1 MPGPGASDLPSPAQ
15 GLALKERLQG
25 HSLSLSLGWLG
36 ASMLAS
42 PGGEGKNFFPPAHRR
57 DLATRLGFST
67 VDFSYLLSI
76 SFSGLD
82 QYPPS
87 KASFFKVKLK
97 LLLQMTTE

>member
-1 MPGPGASDLPSPAQ
+1 MPGPGASDFPSPAQ

-25 HSLSLSLGWLG
+25 HSLSRLGWPG

-42 PGGEGKNFFPPAHRR
+42 PGGEGKNFSPPAHRR

-67 VDFSYLLSI
+67 VEFSYFLSI

-82 QYPPS
+82 QYPSS
-87 KASFFKVKLK
+87 KVSFFKVKLK

>member
-1 MPGPGASDLPSPAQ
+1 MPGPGASDFPSPAQ

-25 HSLSLSLGWLG
+25 HSLSLGWLG

-42 PGGEGKNFFPPAHRR
+42 PGGEGKNFFPSAHRR

-97 LLLQMTTE
+97 LLLQTTTE